1 MQYEI
6 FIAERKKYLVIRVHE
21 PVTEG
26 LLEEFIREAAEK
38 ANESGI
44 DKFLFDLRRAA
55 NQASLTSQWW
65 TINHVMKD
73 LGFKP
78 GSQHALL
85 VTSELLAD
93 YKFLETVLF
102 NAGYQSERFTD
113 ESEAIKWLEE

>member
-6 FIAERKKYLVIRVHE
+6 FIQEGKKHVVMLVHE

-26 LLEEFIREAAEK
+26 LLEELLRKGAEK
-38 ANESGI
+38 SKESGI
-44 DKFLFDLRRAA
+44 DKFLLDLRRAA

-65 TINHVMKD
+65 AIKNLMKD

-78 GSQHALL
+78 RSKLALL
-85 VTSELLAD
+85 VTPELLAD
-93 YKFLETVLF
+93 YDFVETLLV
-102 NAGYQSERFTD
+102 NAGYLSKRSTN

>member
-1 MQYEI
+1 MKYEI
-6 FIAERKKYLVIRVHE
+6 FTPEGNRHLVTRIHE
-21 PVTEG
+21 PVTER
-26 LLEEFIREAAEK
+26 LLEEIIRKAAQK

-44 DKFLFDLRRAA
+44 DKILFDLRRAA

-78 GSQHALL
+78 GSKHALL

-113 ESEAIKWLEE
+113 QSEAIKWLEE